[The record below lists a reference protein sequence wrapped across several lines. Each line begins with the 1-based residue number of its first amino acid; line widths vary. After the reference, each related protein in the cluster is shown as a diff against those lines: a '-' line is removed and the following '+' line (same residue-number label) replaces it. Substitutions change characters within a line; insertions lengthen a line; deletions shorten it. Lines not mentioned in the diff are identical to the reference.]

1 MYRLE
6 YANFLAGKRQVN
18 ACKIVYCL
26 VEGNLSLGRK
36 QGLEDMLLLEIPG
49 IAWKKGI
56 NWKKSIN

>member
-26 VEGNLSLGRK
+26 VEDNLSIGRK

-49 IAWKKGI
+49 IACKRGYQLEEEY
-56 NWKKSIN
+56 